1 MGGFTVN
8 GCGTGDSFYPK
19 LNLGNHF
26 CKICNSIQEFD
37 LMEVK
42 RKVKVLYIPTFSLN
56 TKYAVAC
63 NRCKTGYY
71 VDDSIRD
78 ELLYGRMSIEVPSGQ
93 IIYKKT
99 LADSSKVKNGLTKY
113 CKYCGSEIGS
123 DQIFCFSC
131 GIKAE

>member
-1 MGGFTVN
+1 
-8 GCGTGDSFYPK
+8 
-19 LNLGNHF
+19 
-26 CKICNSIQEFD
+26 
-37 LMEVK
+37 MEVK
-42 RKVKVLYIPTFSLN
+42 RNVKVLYIPTFSLN

-78 ELLYGRMSIEVPSGQ
+78 ELLYGRMSIEVQSGQ

-99 LADSSKVKNGLTKY
+99 AADSSKVKNGLTKY

>member
-56 TKYAVAC
+56 TKYAVSC

-78 ELLYGRMSIEVPSGQ
+78 ELLYGRMSIEVQSGQ

>member
-78 ELLYGRMSIEVPSGQ
+78 ELLYGRMSIEVQSGQ

-99 LADSSKVKNGLTKY
+99 AADSSKVKNGLVKY

>member
-1 MGGFTVN
+1 
-8 GCGTGDSFYPK
+8 
-19 LNLGNHF
+19 
-26 CKICNSIQEFD
+26 
-37 LMEVK
+37 MEVK

-78 ELLYGRMSIEVPSGQ
+78 ELLYGRMSIEVQSGQ

>member
-78 ELLYGRMSIEVPSGQ
+78 ELLYGRMSIEVQSGQ

-99 LADSSKVKNGLTKY
+99 LADSSKVKNRLTKY